1 MLYRILTMLIFVS
14 TLTVASSEDN
24 QKATGE
30 KQKQITSGKEQ
41 KVDEKFEQVDEY
53 PTVIKQI
60 QPKYPET
67 ARKNRQEGIVY
78 IGALITTTGKVKE
91 AKVTKNETKSVELGN
106 AALEAV
112 KQWEFKPATLK
123 NKAVEIMVT
132 IPVRFK
138 LAEGKEK
145 KK

>member
-1 MLYRILTMLIFVS
+1 MFYRILTILIFVS
-14 TLTVASSEDN
+14 TLTFACSGDN

-30 KQKQITSGKEQ
+30 KQKQVTSDKGQ
-41 KVDEKFEQVDEY
+41 KVDEKFQQVDEY

-60 QPKYPET
+60 QPKYPEV
-67 ARKNRQEGIVY
+67 ARKNKQEGIVY
-78 IGALITTTGKVKE
+78 IGALITTAGKVKE
-91 AKVTKNETKSVELGN
+91 VKVTKNETKSVELET

-123 NKAVEIMVT
+123 NKAIEIMVT